1 MNIKKVEGI
10 VVREIDY
17 SNTSK
22 IITVITKEHGS
33 INLLAKGA
41 KKITS
46 NLRTLTSTFSY
57 AEFQISYKPDK
68 LSTLIA
74 VDLKQNLN
82 NIKSDIGAYSYASY
96 ITEIMIQITKQD
108 FNERLYYLFINSL
121 LKINEGYNPKII
133 TNIFELQAL
142 SFLGIQPVLDKC
154 IKCAAP
160 AVATFSVEAG
170 GCLCRKC
177 MDTEWVTSAKVLKLI
192 GLLSYVDVGKIT
204 KLDIKPEVIEELN
217 MFIDLYFEK
226 YSGLYLKS
234 KKSLKI
240 LTTLS

>member
-1 MNIKKVEGI
+1 MIIKQVEGI

-22 IITVITKEHGS
+22 IVTVITKEHGS

-41 KKITS
+41 KKINS

-57 AEFQISYKPDK
+57 ANFQISYKPDK
-68 LSTLIA
+68 LSTLIS
-74 VDLKQNLN
+74 VDLKQSLSLL
-82 NIKSDIGAYSYASY
+82 KTDISAYSYAAY
-96 ITEIMIQITKQD
+96 ITEIMLQIIKQD
-108 FNERLYYLFINSL
+108 FNERLYYLYINSL

-133 TNIFELQAL
+133 TNIYELQTL
-142 SFLGIQPVLDKC
+142 SFLGIQPVLDQC
-154 IKCAAP
+154 IKCGSP
-160 AVATFSVEAG
+160 TVATFSVDAG

-177 MDTEWVTSAKVLKLI
+177 MDTSLITSPKVLKLI

-204 KLDIKPEVIEELN
+204 KLDIKSEVIEELN

-234 KKSLKI
+234 KKSLNI
-240 LTTLS
+240 LTSLD